1 MLKFST
7 LVHPNRLYIYLC
19 EHIAFHMS
27 KETRIQTR
35 SENLALFGKA
45 PAPAPKSA
53 PAGALPNG
61 LKWSSSSHGAAPG
74 APSGFHWGGG
84 ATKTWLQAAP
94 TILHPN
100 STGEAVLPNVSQNS
114 SSSTREAAPPE
125 KPELFLKEP
134 ELCQTGP
141 NRVCVAISS

>member
-1 MLKFST
+1 MLRKKVNDCSMQF
-7 LVHPNRLYIYLC
+7 
-19 EHIAFHMS
+19 
-27 KETRIQTR
+27 K
-35 SENLALFGKA
+35 ALFGRA
-45 PAPAPKSA
+45 PAPAPKPA

-100 STGEAVLPNVSQNS
+100 STGEVVLPNVFINGFNF
-114 SSSTREAAPPE
+114 TREVAPPE
-125 KPELFLKEP
+125 KPEPELFLEEP
-134 ELCQTGP
+134 EPCQTGP
-141 NRVCVAISS
+141 NYFAAYFSNQDKDNAVLKLKYAIS

>member
-1 MLKFST
+1 VT
-7 LVHPNRLYIYLC
+7 LRPCLAGLRLQLQNWL
-19 EHIAFHMS
+19 
-27 KETRIQTR
+27 R
-35 SENLALFGKA
+35 
-45 PAPAPKSA
+45 
-53 PAGALPNG
+53 ALPNG
-61 LKWSSSSHGAAPG
+61 LKWSSSSHGTAPG

-125 KPELFLKEP
+125 EPEPELFLKEL

-141 NRVCVAISS
+141 